1 MDARFILR
9 NNTQI
14 LTLMMK
20 SLYNEYMVDLKR
32 ISYETGNREL
42 FRNVSFTINA
52 GDKIGLV
59 GPNGVGKTT
68 LLKIING
75 DLKPTFGNV
84 ILSGEKIGILPQN
97 LNKWLDKTVY
107 SFIEEVTGV
116 KSAREE
122 FAAQCERLAQDA
134 SEKTLLIYSE
144 ALERYE
150 KFEVANFDTTIKKA
164 LSRATL
170 GDINPGRR
178 LDTFSGGQRTRIAL
192 AAIFAS
198 RYDLILLDEPTNNLD
213 DNGVALLEDFI
224 SNSPVSFLIVS
235 HDRRFLRNATEQIIE
250 LVGNKGINKYNLGY
264 DEYIKARAKDRQAM
278 INRYEQYEKEKRRLR
293 RITREA
299 KIRANSAGSSRK
311 KSDGDKLNDHFRK
324 ERASSSLASAASGL
338 ESRLQRLDE
347 PERVEDEIAIKFAFD
362 EVSSKKSCLI
372 SVHSL
377 SISHDG
383 EKVIGPVTF
392 TVRPGDKI
400 LIQGQNGSG
409 KSSLLNLIMGDCIPP
424 HHSGEVNKSEDA
436 RIIYINQSQTLP
448 LENSSPLDNLQHLSP
463 ELELHDAINTLIRFG
478 LDKRTISSTRAADLS
493 GGERAKVLLAAM
505 STSSPNLVVLDEPTN
520 NLDIPTIEAL
530 ELALNR
536 YRGGV
541 IVVSHDRDFVENIGT
556 TKKIKI

>member
-75 DLKPTFGNV
+75 NLKPTFGNV

-122 FAAQCERLAQDA
+122 FAAQCERLAQDT
-134 SEKTLLIYSE
+134 SENTLLNYNK
-144 ALERYE
+144 ALEQYE
-150 KFEVANFDTTIKKA
+150 KFEVANFDATIKKA

-170 GDINPGRR
+170 RDINPERR

-235 HDRRFLRNATEQIIE
+235 HDRRFLRNATKQIIE

-278 INRYEQYEKEKRRLR
+278 INRYEQYEKEKKRLR
-293 RITREA
+293 RVARDA
-299 KIRANSAGSSRK
+299 KIRANSAGSNRK
-311 KSDGDKLNDHFRK
+311 KSDGDKLNEHFRK
-324 ERASSSLASAASGL
+324 ERASSNLASASSGA
-338 ESRLQRLDE
+338 ESRLQQLDE
-347 PERVEDEIAIKFAFD
+347 PERVEDEIAIKFTFD
-362 EVSSKKSCLI
+362 EVSSKKCSLV
-372 SVHSL
+372 SVRSL

-383 EKVIGPVTF
+383 KKIIGPVTF
-392 TVRPGDKI
+392 NVRPSDRI
-400 LIQGQNGSG
+400 LIQGENGSG
-409 KSSLLNLIMGDCIPP
+409 KSSLLNLIMDNSLSYR
-424 HHSGEVNKSEDA
+424 SGEVIKNENVKT
-436 RIIYINQSQTLP
+436 IYMNQSQTLP
-448 LENSSPLDNLQHLSP
+448 LENSSPLDNLRHLSP

-505 STSSPNLVVLDEPTN
+505 STSSPDLIILDEPTN

-541 IVVSHDRDFVENIGT
+541 VVVSHDRDFVENIGI

>member
-122 FAAQCERLAQDA
+122 FAAQCERLAQDT
-134 SEKTLLIYSE
+134 SENTLLNYNK
-144 ALERYE
+144 ALEQYE
-150 KFEVANFDTTIKKA
+150 KFEVANFDATIKKA

-170 GDINPGRR
+170 RDINPERR
-178 LDTFSGGQRTRIAL
+178 LDTFSGGQRTRIAS

-235 HDRRFLRNATEQIIE
+235 HDRRFLRNATKQIIE

-278 INRYEQYEKEKRRLR
+278 INRYEQYEKEKKRLR
-293 RITREA
+293 RVARDA
-299 KIRANSAGSSRK
+299 KIRANSAGSNRK
-311 KSDGDKLNDHFRK
+311 KSDGDKLNEHFRK
-324 ERASSSLASAASGL
+324 ERASSNLASASSGA
-338 ESRLQRLDE
+338 ESRLQQLDE
-347 PERVEDEIAIKFAFD
+347 PERVEDEIAIKFTFD
-362 EVSSKKSCLI
+362 EVSSKKCSLV
-372 SVHSL
+372 SVRSL

-383 EKVIGPVTF
+383 KKIIGPVTF
-392 TVRPGDKI
+392 NVRPSDRI
-400 LIQGQNGSG
+400 LIQGENGSG
-409 KSSLLNLIMGDCIPP
+409 KSSLLNLIMDNSLSYR
-424 HHSGEVNKSEDA
+424 SGEVIKNENVKT
-436 RIIYINQSQTLP
+436 IYMNQSQTLP
-448 LENSSPLDNLQHLSP
+448 LENSSPLDNLRHLSP

-505 STSSPNLVVLDEPTN
+505 STSSPDLIILDEPTN

-541 IVVSHDRDFVENIGT
+541 VVVSHDRDFVENIGI

>member
-116 KSAREE
+116 KSTREE
-122 FAAQCERLAQDA
+122 FAAQCERLAQDT
-134 SEKTLLIYSE
+134 SENTLLNYNK
-144 ALERYE
+144 ALEQYE
-150 KFEVANFDTTIKKA
+150 KFEVANFDATIKKA

-170 GDINPGRR
+170 CDINPERR

-235 HDRRFLRNATEQIIE
+235 HDRRFLRNATKQIIE

-278 INRYEQYEKEKRRLR
+278 INRYEQYEKEKKRLR
-293 RITREA
+293 RVARDA
-299 KIRANSAGSSRK
+299 KIRANSAGSNRK
-311 KSDGDKLNDHFRK
+311 KSDGDKLNEHFRK
-324 ERASSSLASAASGL
+324 ERASSNLASASSGA
-338 ESRLQRLDE
+338 ESRLQQLDE
-347 PERVEDEIAIKFAFD
+347 PERVEDEIAIKFTFD
-362 EVSSKKSCLI
+362 EVSSKKCSLV
-372 SVHSL
+372 SVRSL

-383 EKVIGPVTF
+383 KKIIGPVTF
-392 TVRPGDKI
+392 NVRPSDRI
-400 LIQGQNGSG
+400 LIQGENGSG
-409 KSSLLNLIMGDCIPP
+409 KSSLLNLIMDNSLSYR
-424 HHSGEVNKSEDA
+424 SGEVIKNENVKT
-436 RIIYINQSQTLP
+436 IYMNQSQTLP
-448 LENSSPLDNLQHLSP
+448 LENSSPLDNLRHLSP

-505 STSSPNLVVLDEPTN
+505 STSSPDLIILDEPTN

-541 IVVSHDRDFVENIGT
+541 VVVSHDRDFVENIGI

>member
-116 KSAREE
+116 KLAREE
-122 FAAQCERLAQDA
+122 FAAQCERLAQDT
-134 SEKTLLIYSE
+134 SENTLLNYNK
-144 ALERYE
+144 ALEQYE
-150 KFEVANFDTTIKKA
+150 KFEVANFDATIKKA

-170 GDINPGRR
+170 RDINPERR

-235 HDRRFLRNATEQIIE
+235 HDRRFLRNATKQIIE
-250 LVGNKGINKYNLGY
+250 LIGNKGINKYNLGY

-278 INRYEQYEKEKRRLR
+278 INRYEQYEKEKKRLR
-293 RITREA
+293 RVARDA
-299 KIRANSAGSSRK
+299 KIRANSAGSNRK
-311 KSDGDKLNDHFRK
+311 KSDGDKLNEHFRK
-324 ERASSSLASAASGL
+324 ERASSNLASASSGA
-338 ESRLQRLDE
+338 ESRLQQLDE
-347 PERVEDEIAIKFAFD
+347 PERVEDEIAIKFTFD
-362 EVSSKKSCLI
+362 EVSSKKSSLV
-372 SVHSL
+372 SVRSL

-383 EKVIGPVTF
+383 EKIIGPVAF
-392 TVRPGDKI
+392 NVRPGDRM
-400 LIQGQNGSG
+400 LIQGENGSG
-409 KSSLLNLIMGDCIPP
+409 KSSLLNLIMDNSLSYR
-424 HHSGEVNKSEDA
+424 SGEVIKNENVKT
-436 RIIYINQSQTLP
+436 IYMNQSQTLP
-448 LENSSPLDNLQHLSP
+448 LENSSPLDNLRHLSP

-505 STSSPNLVVLDEPTN
+505 STSSPDLIILDEPTN

-541 IVVSHDRDFVENIGT
+541 VVVSHDRDFVENIGI

>member
-122 FAAQCERLAQDA
+122 FAAQCERLAQDT
-134 SEKTLLIYSE
+134 SENTLLNYNK
-144 ALERYE
+144 ALEQYE
-150 KFEVANFDTTIKKA
+150 KFEVANFDATIKKA
-164 LSRATL
+164 LSQATL
-170 GDINPGRR
+170 RDINPERR

-235 HDRRFLRNATEQIIE
+235 HDRRFLRNATKQIIE

-278 INRYEQYEKEKRRLR
+278 INRYEQYEKEKKRLR
-293 RITREA
+293 RVARDA
-299 KIRANSAGSSRK
+299 KIRANSAGSNRK
-311 KSDGDKLNDHFRK
+311 KSDGDKLNEHFRK
-324 ERASSSLASAASGL
+324 ERASSNLASASSGA
-338 ESRLQRLDE
+338 ESRLQQLDE
-347 PERVEDEIAIKFAFD
+347 PERVEDEIAIKFTFD
-362 EVSSKKSCLI
+362 EVSSKKCSLV
-372 SVHSL
+372 SVRSL

-383 EKVIGPVTF
+383 KKIIGPVTF
-392 TVRPGDKI
+392 NVRPSDRI
-400 LIQGQNGSG
+400 LIQGENGSG
-409 KSSLLNLIMGDCIPP
+409 KSSLLNLIMDNSLSYR
-424 HHSGEVNKSEDA
+424 SGEVIKNENVKT
-436 RIIYINQSQTLP
+436 IYMNQSQTLP
-448 LENSSPLDNLQHLSP
+448 LENSSPLDNLRHLLP

-505 STSSPNLVVLDEPTN
+505 STSSPDLIILDEPTN

-541 IVVSHDRDFVENIGT
+541 VVVSHDRDFVENIGI

>member
-97 LNKWLDKTVY
+97 LNKWLDETVY

-122 FAAQCERLAQDA
+122 FAAQCERLAQDT
-134 SEKTLLIYSE
+134 SENTLLNYNK
-144 ALERYE
+144 ALEQYE
-150 KFEVANFDTTIKKA
+150 KFEVANFDATIKKA

-170 GDINPGRR
+170 RDINPERR

-192 AAIFAS
+192 ATIFAS

-235 HDRRFLRNATEQIIE
+235 HDRRFLRNATKQIIE

-278 INRYEQYEKEKRRLR
+278 INRYEQYEKEKKRLR
-293 RITREA
+293 RVARDA
-299 KIRANSAGSSRK
+299 KIRANSAGSNRK
-311 KSDGDKLNDHFRK
+311 KSDGDKLNEHFRK
-324 ERASSSLASAASGL
+324 ERASSNLASASSGA
-338 ESRLQRLDE
+338 ESRLQQLDE
-347 PERVEDEIAIKFAFD
+347 PERVEDEIAIKFTFD
-362 EVSSKKSCLI
+362 EVSSKKCSLV
-372 SVHSL
+372 SVRSL

-383 EKVIGPVTF
+383 KKIIGPVTF
-392 TVRPGDKI
+392 NVRPSDRI
-400 LIQGQNGSG
+400 LIQGENGSG
-409 KSSLLNLIMGDCIPP
+409 KSSLLNLIMDNSLSYR
-424 HHSGEVNKSEDA
+424 SGEVIKNENVKT
-436 RIIYINQSQTLP
+436 IYMNQSQTLP
-448 LENSSPLDNLQHLSP
+448 LENSSPLDNLRHLSP

-505 STSSPNLVVLDEPTN
+505 STSSPDLIILDEPTN

-541 IVVSHDRDFVENIGT
+541 VVVSHDRDFVENIGI

>member
-122 FAAQCERLAQDA
+122 FAAQCERLAQDT
-134 SEKTLLIYSE
+134 SENTLLNYNK
-144 ALERYE
+144 ALEQYE
-150 KFEVANFDTTIKKA
+150 KFEVANFDATIKKA

-170 GDINPGRR
+170 RDINPERR

-235 HDRRFLRNATEQIIE
+235 HDRRFLRNATKQIIE

-278 INRYEQYEKEKRRLR
+278 INRYEQYEKEKKRLR
-293 RITREA
+293 RVARDA
-299 KIRANSAGSSRK
+299 KIRANSAGSNRK
-311 KSDGDKLNDHFRK
+311 KSDGDKLNEHFRK
-324 ERASSSLASAASGL
+324 ERASSNLASASSGA
-338 ESRLQRLDE
+338 ESRLQQLDE
-347 PERVEDEIAIKFAFD
+347 PERAEDEIAIKFTFD
-362 EVSSKKSCLI
+362 EVSSKKCSLV
-372 SVHSL
+372 SVRSL

-383 EKVIGPVTF
+383 KKIIGPVTF
-392 TVRPGDKI
+392 NVRPSDRI
-400 LIQGQNGSG
+400 LIQGENGSG
-409 KSSLLNLIMGDCIPP
+409 KSSLLNLIMDNSLSYR
-424 HHSGEVNKSEDA
+424 SGEVIKNENVKT
-436 RIIYINQSQTLP
+436 IYMNQSQTLP
-448 LENSSPLDNLQHLSP
+448 LENSSPLDNLRHLSP

-505 STSSPNLVVLDEPTN
+505 STSSPDLIILDEPTN

-541 IVVSHDRDFVENIGT
+541 VVVSHDRDFVENIGI

>member
-20 SLYNEYMVDLKR
+20 SLYNEYMVDFKR

-122 FAAQCERLAQDA
+122 FAAQCERLAQDT
-134 SEKTLLIYSE
+134 SENTLLNYNK
-144 ALERYE
+144 ALEQYE
-150 KFEVANFDTTIKKA
+150 KFEVANFDATIKKA

-170 GDINPGRR
+170 RDINPERR

-235 HDRRFLRNATEQIIE
+235 HDRRFLRNATKQIIE

-278 INRYEQYEKEKRRLR
+278 INRYEQYEKEKKRLR
-293 RITREA
+293 RVARDA
-299 KIRANSAGSSRK
+299 KIRANSAGSNRK
-311 KSDGDKLNDHFRK
+311 KSDGDKLNEHFRK
-324 ERASSSLASAASGL
+324 ERASSNLASASSGA
-338 ESRLQRLDE
+338 ESRLQQLDE
-347 PERVEDEIAIKFAFD
+347 PERVEDEIAIKFTFD
-362 EVSSKKSCLI
+362 EVSSKKCSLV
-372 SVHSL
+372 SVRSL

-383 EKVIGPVTF
+383 KKIIGPVTF
-392 TVRPGDKI
+392 NVRPSDRI
-400 LIQGQNGSG
+400 LIQGENGSG
-409 KSSLLNLIMGDCIPP
+409 KSSLLNLIMDNSLSYR
-424 HHSGEVNKSEDA
+424 SGEVIKNENVKT
-436 RIIYINQSQTLP
+436 IYMNQSQTLP
-448 LENSSPLDNLQHLSP
+448 LENSSPLDNLRHLSP

-505 STSSPNLVVLDEPTN
+505 STSSPDLIILDEPTN

-541 IVVSHDRDFVENIGT
+541 VVVSHDRDFVENIGI

>member
-122 FAAQCERLAQDA
+122 FAAQCERLAQDT
-134 SEKTLLIYSE
+134 SENTLLNYNK
-144 ALERYE
+144 ALEQYE
-150 KFEVANFDTTIKKA
+150 KFEVANFDATIKKA

-170 GDINPGRR
+170 RDINPERR

-235 HDRRFLRNATEQIIE
+235 HDRRFLRNATKQIIE

-278 INRYEQYEKEKRRLR
+278 INRYEQYEKEKKRLR
-293 RITREA
+293 RVARDA
-299 KIRANSAGSSRK
+299 KIRANSAGSNRK
-311 KSDGDKLNDHFRK
+311 KSDGDKLNEHFRK
-324 ERASSSLASAASGL
+324 ERASSNLASASSGA
-338 ESRLQRLDE
+338 ESRLQQLDE
-347 PERVEDEIAIKFAFD
+347 PERVEDEIAIKFTFD
-362 EVSSKKSCLI
+362 EVSSKKCSLV
-372 SVHSL
+372 SVRSL

-383 EKVIGPVTF
+383 KKIIGPVTF
-392 TVRPGDKI
+392 NVRPSDRI
-400 LIQGQNGSG
+400 LIQGENGSG
-409 KSSLLNLIMGDCIPP
+409 KSSLLNLIMDNSLSYR
-424 HHSGEVNKSEDA
+424 SGEVIKNENVKT
-436 RIIYINQSQTLP
+436 IYMNQSQTLP
-448 LENSSPLDNLQHLSP
+448 LENSSPLDNLRHLSP

-493 GGERAKVLLAAM
+493 GGERAKVLLVAM
-505 STSSPNLVVLDEPTN
+505 STSSPDLIILDEPTN

-541 IVVSHDRDFVENIGT
+541 VVVSHDRDFVENIGI

>member
-122 FAAQCERLAQDA
+122 FAAQCERLAQDT
-134 SEKTLLIYSE
+134 SENTLLNYNK
-144 ALERYE
+144 ALEQYE
-150 KFEVANFDTTIKKA
+150 KFEVANFDATIKKA

-170 GDINPGRR
+170 RDINPERR

-235 HDRRFLRNATEQIIE
+235 HDRRFLRNATKQIIE

-278 INRYEQYEKEKRRLR
+278 INRYEQYEKEKKRLR
-293 RITREA
+293 RVARDA
-299 KIRANSAGSSRK
+299 KIRANSAGSNRK
-311 KSDGDKLNDHFRK
+311 KSDGDKLNEHFRK
-324 ERASSSLASAASGL
+324 ERASSNLASASSGA
-338 ESRLQRLDE
+338 ESRLQQLDE
-347 PERVEDEIAIKFAFD
+347 PERVEDEIAIKFTFD
-362 EVSSKKSCLI
+362 EVSSKKCSLV
-372 SVHSL
+372 SVRSL

-383 EKVIGPVTF
+383 KKIIGPVTF
-392 TVRPGDKI
+392 NVRPSDRI
-400 LIQGQNGSG
+400 LIQGENGSG
-409 KSSLLNLIMGDCIPP
+409 KSSLLNLIMDNSLSYR
-424 HHSGEVNKSEDA
+424 SGEVIKNENVKT
-436 RIIYINQSQTLP
+436 IYMNQSQTLP
-448 LENSSPLDNLQHLSP
+448 LENSSPLDNLRHLSP

-478 LDKRTISSTRAADLS
+478 LDKLTISSTRAADLS

-505 STSSPNLVVLDEPTN
+505 STSSPDLIILDEPTN

-541 IVVSHDRDFVENIGT
+541 VVVSHDRDFVENIGI

>member
-122 FAAQCERLAQDA
+122 FAAQCERLAQDT
-134 SEKTLLIYSE
+134 SENTLLNYNK
-144 ALERYE
+144 ALEQYE
-150 KFEVANFDTTIKKA
+150 KFEVANFDATIKKA

-278 INRYEQYEKEKRRLR
+278 INRYEQYEKEKKRLR
-293 RITREA
+293 RVARDA
-299 KIRANSAGSSRK
+299 KIRANSAGSNRK
-311 KSDGDKLNDHFRK
+311 KSDGDKLNEHFRK
-324 ERASSSLASAASGL
+324 ERASSNLASASSGA
-338 ESRLQRLDE
+338 ESRLQQLDE
-347 PERVEDEIAIKFAFD
+347 PERVEDEIAIKFTFD
-362 EVSSKKSCLI
+362 EVSSKKCSLV
-372 SVHSL
+372 SVRSL

-383 EKVIGPVTF
+383 KKIIGPVTF
-392 TVRPGDKI
+392 NVRPSDRI
-400 LIQGQNGSG
+400 LIQGENGSG
-409 KSSLLNLIMGDCIPP
+409 KSSLLNLIMDNSLSYR
-424 HHSGEVNKSEDA
+424 SGEVIKNENVKT
-436 RIIYINQSQTLP
+436 IYMNQSQTLP
-448 LENSSPLDNLQHLSP
+448 LENSSPLDNLRHLSP

-505 STSSPNLVVLDEPTN
+505 STSSPDLIILDEPTN

-541 IVVSHDRDFVENIGT
+541 VVVSHDRDFVENIGI

>member
-122 FAAQCERLAQDA
+122 FAAQCERLAQDT
-134 SEKTLLIYSE
+134 SENTLLNYNK
-144 ALERYE
+144 ALEQYE
-150 KFEVANFDTTIKKA
+150 KFEVANFDATIKKA

-170 GDINPGRR
+170 RDINPERR

-235 HDRRFLRNATEQIIE
+235 HDRRFLRNATKQIIE

-278 INRYEQYEKEKRRLR
+278 INCYEQYEKEKKRLR
-293 RITREA
+293 RVARDA
-299 KIRANSAGSSRK
+299 KIRANSAGSNRK
-311 KSDGDKLNDHFRK
+311 KSDGDKLNEHFRK
-324 ERASSSLASAASGL
+324 ERASSNLASASSGA
-338 ESRLQRLDE
+338 ESRLQQLDE
-347 PERVEDEIAIKFAFD
+347 PERVEDEIAIKFTFD
-362 EVSSKKSCLI
+362 EVSSKKCSLV
-372 SVHSL
+372 SVRSL

-383 EKVIGPVTF
+383 KKIIGPVTF
-392 TVRPGDKI
+392 NVRPSDRI
-400 LIQGQNGSG
+400 LIQGENGSG
-409 KSSLLNLIMGDCIPP
+409 KSSLLNLIMDNSLSYR
-424 HHSGEVNKSEDA
+424 SGEVIKNENVKT
-436 RIIYINQSQTLP
+436 IYMNQSQTLP
-448 LENSSPLDNLQHLSP
+448 LENSSPLDNLRHLSP

-478 LDKRTISSTRAADLS
+478 LDKRTISLTRAADLS

-505 STSSPNLVVLDEPTN
+505 STSSPDLIILDEPTN

-541 IVVSHDRDFVENIGT
+541 VVVSHDRDFVENIGI

>member
-122 FAAQCERLAQDA
+122 FAAQCERLAQDT
-134 SEKTLLIYSE
+134 SENTLLNYNK
-144 ALERYE
+144 ALEQYE
-150 KFEVANFDTTIKKA
+150 KFEVANFDATIKKA

-170 GDINPGRR
+170 RDINPERR

-235 HDRRFLRNATEQIIE
+235 HDRRFLRNATKQIIE

-278 INRYEQYEKEKRRLR
+278 INRYEQYEKEKKRLR
-293 RITREA
+293 RVARDA
-299 KIRANSAGSSRK
+299 KIRANSAGSNRK
-311 KSDGDKLNDHFRK
+311 KSDGDKLNEHFRK
-324 ERASSSLASAASGL
+324 ERASSNLASASSGA
-338 ESRLQRLDE
+338 ESRLQQLDE
-347 PERVEDEIAIKFAFD
+347 PERVEDEIAIKFTFD
-362 EVSSKKSCLI
+362 EVSSKKCSLV
-372 SVHSL
+372 SVRSL

-383 EKVIGPVTF
+383 KKIISPVTF
-392 TVRPGDKI
+392 NVRPSDRI
-400 LIQGQNGSG
+400 LIQGENGSG
-409 KSSLLNLIMGDCIPP
+409 KSSLLNLIMDNSLSYR
-424 HHSGEVNKSEDA
+424 SGEVIKNENVKT
-436 RIIYINQSQTLP
+436 IYMNQSQTLP
-448 LENSSPLDNLQHLSP
+448 LENSSPLDNLRHLSP

-505 STSSPNLVVLDEPTN
+505 STSSPDLIILDEPTN

-541 IVVSHDRDFVENIGT
+541 VVVSHDRDFVENIGI

>member
-122 FAAQCERLAQDA
+122 FAAQCERLAQDT
-134 SEKTLLIYSE
+134 SENTLLNYNK
-144 ALERYE
+144 ALEQYE
-150 KFEVANFDTTIKKA
+150 KFEVANFDATIKKA

-170 GDINPGRR
+170 RDINPERR

-235 HDRRFLRNATEQIIE
+235 HDRRFLRNATKQIIE

-264 DEYIKARAKDRQAM
+264 DEYIKARAKDRQTM
-278 INRYEQYEKEKRRLR
+278 INRYEQYEKEKKRLR
-293 RITREA
+293 RVARDA
-299 KIRANSAGSSRK
+299 KIRANSAGSNRK
-311 KSDGDKLNDHFRK
+311 KSDGDKLNEHFRK
-324 ERASSSLASAASGL
+324 ERASSNLASASSGA
-338 ESRLQRLDE
+338 ESRLQQLDE
-347 PERVEDEIAIKFAFD
+347 PERVEDEIAIKFTFD
-362 EVSSKKSCLI
+362 EVSSKKCSLV
-372 SVHSL
+372 SVRSL

-383 EKVIGPVTF
+383 KKIIGPVTF
-392 TVRPGDKI
+392 NVRPSDRI
-400 LIQGQNGSG
+400 LIQGENGSG
-409 KSSLLNLIMGDCIPP
+409 KSSLLNLIMDNSLSYR
-424 HHSGEVNKSEDA
+424 SGEVIKNENVKT
-436 RIIYINQSQTLP
+436 IYMNQSQTLP
-448 LENSSPLDNLQHLSP
+448 LENSSPLDNLRHLSP

-505 STSSPNLVVLDEPTN
+505 STSSPDLIILDEPTN

-541 IVVSHDRDFVENIGT
+541 VVVSHDRDFVENIGI

>member
-122 FAAQCERLAQDA
+122 FAAQCERLAQDT
-134 SEKTLLIYSE
+134 SENTLLNYNK
-144 ALERYE
+144 ALEQYE
-150 KFEVANFDTTIKKA
+150 KFEVANFDATIKKA

-170 GDINPGRR
+170 RDINPERR

-235 HDRRFLRNATEQIIE
+235 HDRRFLRNATKQIIE

-278 INRYEQYEKEKRRLR
+278 INRYEQYEKEKKRLR
-293 RITREA
+293 RVARDA
-299 KIRANSAGSSRK
+299 KIRANSAGSNRK
-311 KSDGDKLNDHFRK
+311 KSDGDKLNEHFRK
-324 ERASSSLASAASGL
+324 ERASSNLASASSGA
-338 ESRLQRLDE
+338 ESRLQQLDE
-347 PERVEDEIAIKFAFD
+347 PERVEDEIAIKFTFD
-362 EVSSKKSCLI
+362 EVSSKKCSLV
-372 SVHSL
+372 SVRSL

-383 EKVIGPVTF
+383 KKIIGPVTF
-392 TVRPGDKI
+392 NVRPSDRI
-400 LIQGQNGSG
+400 LIQGENGSG
-409 KSSLLNLIMGDCIPP
+409 KSSLLNLIMDNSLSYR
-424 HHSGEVNKSEDA
+424 SGEVIKNENVKT
-436 RIIYINQSQTLP
+436 IYMNQSQTLP
-448 LENSSPLDNLQHLSP
+448 LENSSPLDNLRHLSP

-505 STSSPNLVVLDEPTN
+505 STDLIILDEPTN

-541 IVVSHDRDFVENIGT
+541 VVVSHDRDFVENIGI

>member
-122 FAAQCERLAQDA
+122 FAAQCERLAQDT
-134 SEKTLLIYSE
+134 SENTLLNYNK
-144 ALERYE
+144 ALEQYE
-150 KFEVANFDTTIKKA
+150 KFEFANFDATIKKA

-170 GDINPGRR
+170 RDINPERR

-235 HDRRFLRNATEQIIE
+235 HDRRFLRNATKQIIE

-278 INRYEQYEKEKRRLR
+278 INRYEQYEKEKKRLR
-293 RITREA
+293 RVARDA
-299 KIRANSAGSSRK
+299 KIRANSAGSNRK
-311 KSDGDKLNDHFRK
+311 KSDGDKLNEHFRK
-324 ERASSSLASAASGL
+324 ERASSNLASASSGA
-338 ESRLQRLDE
+338 ESRLQQLDE
-347 PERVEDEIAIKFAFD
+347 PERVEDEIAIKFTFD
-362 EVSSKKSCLI
+362 EVSSKKCSLV
-372 SVHSL
+372 SVRSL

-383 EKVIGPVTF
+383 KKIIGPVTF
-392 TVRPGDKI
+392 NVRPSDRI
-400 LIQGQNGSG
+400 LIQGENGSG
-409 KSSLLNLIMGDCIPP
+409 KSSLLNLIMDNSLSYR
-424 HHSGEVNKSEDA
+424 SGEVIKNENVKT
-436 RIIYINQSQTLP
+436 IYMNQSQTLP
-448 LENSSPLDNLQHLSP
+448 LENSSPLDNLRHLSP

-505 STSSPNLVVLDEPTN
+505 STSSPDLIILDEPTN

-541 IVVSHDRDFVENIGT
+541 VVVSHDRDFVENIGI

>member
-122 FAAQCERLAQDA
+122 FAAQCERLAQDT
-134 SEKTLLIYSE
+134 SENTLLNYNK
-144 ALERYE
+144 ALEQYE
-150 KFEVANFDTTIKKA
+150 KFEVANFDATIKKA

-170 GDINPGRR
+170 RDINPERR

-235 HDRRFLRNATEQIIE
+235 HDRRFLRNATKQIIE

-278 INRYEQYEKEKRRLR
+278 INRYEQYEKEKKRLR
-293 RITREA
+293 RVARDA
-299 KIRANSAGSSRK
+299 KIRANSAGSNRK
-311 KSDGDKLNDHFRK
+311 KSDGDKLNEHFRK
-324 ERASSSLASAASGL
+324 ERASSNLASASSGA
-338 ESRLQRLDE
+338 ESRLQQLDE
-347 PERVEDEIAIKFAFD
+347 PERVEDEIAIKFTFD
-362 EVSSKKSCLI
+362 EVSSKKCSLV
-372 SVHSL
+372 SVRSL

-383 EKVIGPVTF
+383 KKIIGPVTF
-392 TVRPGDKI
+392 NVRPSDRI
-400 LIQGQNGSG
+400 LIQGENGSG
-409 KSSLLNLIMGDCIPP
+409 KSSLLNLIMDNSLSYR
-424 HHSGEVNKSEDA
+424 SGEVIKNENVKT
-436 RIIYINQSQTLP
+436 IYMNQSQTLP
-448 LENSSPLDNLQHLSP
+448 LENSSPLDNLRHLSP
-463 ELELHDAINTLIRFG
+463 ELELHDVINTLIRFG

-505 STSSPNLVVLDEPTN
+505 STSSPDLIILDEPTN

-541 IVVSHDRDFVENIGT
+541 VVVSHDRDFVENIGI

>member
-122 FAAQCERLAQDA
+122 FAAQCERLAQDT
-134 SEKTLLIYSE
+134 SENTLLNYNK
-144 ALERYE
+144 ALEQYE
-150 KFEVANFDTTIKKA
+150 KFEVANFDATIKKA

-170 GDINPGRR
+170 RDINPERR

-192 AAIFAS
+192 AAFFAS

-235 HDRRFLRNATEQIIE
+235 HDRRFLRNATKQIIE

-278 INRYEQYEKEKRRLR
+278 INRYEQYEKEKKRLR
-293 RITREA
+293 RVARDA
-299 KIRANSAGSSRK
+299 KIRANSAGSNRK
-311 KSDGDKLNDHFRK
+311 KSDGDKLNEYFRK
-324 ERASSSLASAASGL
+324 ERASSNLASASSGA
-338 ESRLQRLDE
+338 ESRLQQLDE
-347 PERVEDEIAIKFAFD
+347 PERVEDEIAIKFTFD
-362 EVSSKKSCLI
+362 EVSSKKCSLV
-372 SVHSL
+372 SVRSL

-383 EKVIGPVTF
+383 KKIIGPVTF
-392 TVRPGDKI
+392 NVRPSDRI
-400 LIQGQNGSG
+400 LIQGENGSG
-409 KSSLLNLIMGDCIPP
+409 KSSLLNLIMDNSLSYR
-424 HHSGEVNKSEDA
+424 SGEVIKNENVKT
-436 RIIYINQSQTLP
+436 IYMNQSQTLP
-448 LENSSPLDNLQHLSP
+448 LENSSPLDNLRHLSP

-505 STSSPNLVVLDEPTN
+505 STSSPDLIILDEPTN

-541 IVVSHDRDFVENIGT
+541 VVVSHDRDFVENIGI

>member
-116 KSAREE
+116 KLAREE
-122 FAAQCERLAQDA
+122 FAAQCERLAQDT
-134 SEKTLLIYSE
+134 SENTLLNYNK
-144 ALERYE
+144 ALEQYE
-150 KFEVANFDTTIKKA
+150 KFEVANFDATIKKA

-170 GDINPGRR
+170 RDINPERR

-213 DNGVALLEDFI
+213 DNGVVLLEDFI

-235 HDRRFLRNATEQIIE
+235 HDRRFLRNATKQIIE

-278 INRYEQYEKEKRRLR
+278 INRYEQYEKEKKRLR
-293 RITREA
+293 RVARDA
-299 KIRANSAGSSRK
+299 KIRANSAGSNRK
-311 KSDGDKLNDHFRK
+311 KSDGDKLNEHFRK
-324 ERASSSLASAASGL
+324 ERASSNLASASSGA
-338 ESRLQRLDE
+338 ESRLQQLDE
-347 PERVEDEIAIKFAFD
+347 PERVEDEIAIKFTFD
-362 EVSSKKSCLI
+362 EVSSKKCSLV
-372 SVHSL
+372 SVRSL

-383 EKVIGPVTF
+383 KKIIGPVTF
-392 TVRPGDKI
+392 NVRPSDRI
-400 LIQGQNGSG
+400 LIQGENGSG
-409 KSSLLNLIMGDCIPP
+409 KSSLLNLIMDNSLSYR
-424 HHSGEVNKSEDA
+424 SGEVIKNENVKT
-436 RIIYINQSQTLP
+436 IYMNQSQTLP
-448 LENSSPLDNLQHLSP
+448 LENSSPLDNLRHLSP

-505 STSSPNLVVLDEPTN
+505 STSSPDLIILDEPTN

-541 IVVSHDRDFVENIGT
+541 VVVSHDRDFVENIGI

>member
-122 FAAQCERLAQDA
+122 FAAQCERLAQDT
-134 SEKTLLIYSE
+134 SENTLLNYNK
-144 ALERYE
+144 ALEQYE
-150 KFEVANFDTTIKKA
+150 KFEVANFDATIKKA

-170 GDINPGRR
+170 RDINPERR

-235 HDRRFLRNATEQIIE
+235 HDRRFLRNATKQIIE

-278 INRYEQYEKEKRRLR
+278 INRYEQYEKEKKRLR
-293 RITREA
+293 RVARDA
-299 KIRANSAGSSRK
+299 KIRANSAGSNRK
-311 KSDGDKLNDHFRK
+311 KSDGDKLNEHFRK
-324 ERASSSLASAASGL
+324 ERASSNLASASSGA
-338 ESRLQRLDE
+338 ESRLQQLDE
-347 PERVEDEIAIKFAFD
+347 PERVEDEIAIKFTFD
-362 EVSSKKSCLI
+362 EVSSKKCSLV
-372 SVHSL
+372 SVRSL

-383 EKVIGPVTF
+383 KKIIGPVTF
-392 TVRPGDKI
+392 NVRPSDRI
-400 LIQGQNGSG
+400 LIQGENGSG
-409 KSSLLNLIMGDCIPP
+409 KSSLLNLIMDNSLSY
-424 HHSGEVNKSEDA
+424 HSGEVIKNENVKT
-436 RIIYINQSQTLP
+436 IYMNQSQTLP
-448 LENSSPLDNLQHLSP
+448 LENSSPLDNLRHLSP

-505 STSSPNLVVLDEPTN
+505 STSSPDLIILDEPTN

-541 IVVSHDRDFVENIGT
+541 VVVSHDRDFVENIGI

>member
-122 FAAQCERLAQDA
+122 FAAQCERLAQDT
-134 SEKTLLIYSE
+134 SENTLLNYNK
-144 ALERYE
+144 ALEQYE
-150 KFEVANFDTTIKKA
+150 KFEVANFDATIKKA

-170 GDINPGRR
+170 CDINPERR

-235 HDRRFLRNATEQIIE
+235 HDRRFLRNATKQIIE

-278 INRYEQYEKEKRRLR
+278 INRYEQYEKEKKRLR
-293 RITREA
+293 RVARDA
-299 KIRANSAGSSRK
+299 KIRANSAGSNRK
-311 KSDGDKLNDHFRK
+311 KSDGDKLNEHFRK
-324 ERASSSLASAASGL
+324 ERASSNLASASIGA
-338 ESRLQRLDE
+338 ESRLQQLDE
-347 PERVEDEIAIKFAFD
+347 PERVEDEIAIKFTFD
-362 EVSSKKSCLI
+362 EVSSKKCSLV
-372 SVHSL
+372 SVRSL

-383 EKVIGPVTF
+383 KKIIGPVTF
-392 TVRPGDKI
+392 NVRPSDRI
-400 LIQGQNGSG
+400 LIQGENGSG
-409 KSSLLNLIMGDCIPP
+409 KSSLLNLIMDNSLSYR
-424 HHSGEVNKSEDA
+424 SGEVIKNENVKT
-436 RIIYINQSQTLP
+436 IYMNQSQTLP
-448 LENSSPLDNLQHLSP
+448 LENSSPLDNLRHLSP

-505 STSSPNLVVLDEPTN
+505 STSSPDLIILDEPTN

-541 IVVSHDRDFVENIGT
+541 VVVSHDRDFVENIGI

>member
-122 FAAQCERLAQDA
+122 FAAQCERLAQDT
-134 SEKTLLIYSE
+134 SENTLLNYNK
-144 ALERYE
+144 ALEQYE
-150 KFEVANFDTTIKKA
+150 KFEVANFDATIKKA

-170 GDINPGRR
+170 RDINPERR

-213 DNGVALLEDFI
+213 NNGVALLEDFI

-235 HDRRFLRNATEQIIE
+235 HDRRFLRNATRQIIE

-278 INRYEQYEKEKRRLR
+278 INRYEQYEKEKKRLR
-293 RITREA
+293 RVARDA
-299 KIRANSAGSSRK
+299 KIRANSAGSNRK
-311 KSDGDKLNDHFRK
+311 KSDGDKLNEHFRK
-324 ERASSSLASAASGL
+324 ERASSNLASASSGA
-338 ESRLQRLDE
+338 ESRLQQLDE
-347 PERVEDEIAIKFAFD
+347 PERVEDEIAIKFTFD
-362 EVSSKKSCLI
+362 EVSSKKCSLV
-372 SVHSL
+372 SVRSL

-383 EKVIGPVTF
+383 KKIIGPVTF
-392 TVRPGDKI
+392 NVRPSDRI
-400 LIQGQNGSG
+400 LIQGENGSG
-409 KSSLLNLIMGDCIPP
+409 KSSLLNLIMDNSLSYR
-424 HHSGEVNKSEDA
+424 SGEVIKNENVKT
-436 RIIYINQSQTLP
+436 IYMNQSQTLP
-448 LENSSPLDNLQHLSP
+448 LENSSPLDNLRHLSP

-505 STSSPNLVVLDEPTN
+505 STSSPDLIILDEPTN

-541 IVVSHDRDFVENIGT
+541 VVVSHDRDFVENIGI

>member
-20 SLYNEYMVDLKR
+20 SLYNEYMVDLKK
-32 ISYETGNREL
+32 ISYETGSREL

-97 LNKWLDKTVY
+97 LNEWLDKTVY
-107 SFIEEVTGV
+107 NFIEEVTGV

-122 FAAQCERLAQDA
+122 FNTQCERLAQDT
-134 SEKTLLIYSE
+134 SENTLLNYNK
-144 ALERYE
+144 ALEQYE
-150 KFEVANFDTTIKKA
+150 KFEVANFDATIKKA

-170 GDINPGRR
+170 RDINPERR

-235 HDRRFLRNATEQIIE
+235 HDRRFLRNATKQIIE

-278 INRYEQYEKEKRRLR
+278 INRYEQYEKEKKRLR
-293 RITREA
+293 RVARDA
-299 KIRANSAGSSRK
+299 KIRANSAGSNRK
-311 KSDGDKLNDHFRK
+311 KSDGDKLNEHFRK
-324 ERASSSLASAASGL
+324 ERASSNLASASSGA
-338 ESRLQRLDE
+338 ESRLQQLDE
-347 PERVEDEIAIKFAFD
+347 PERVEDEIAIKFTFD
-362 EVSSKKSCLI
+362 EVSSKKCSLV
-372 SVHSL
+372 SVRSL

-383 EKVIGPVTF
+383 KKIIGPVTF
-392 TVRPGDKI
+392 NVRPSDRI
-400 LIQGQNGSG
+400 LIQGENGSG
-409 KSSLLNLIMGDCIPP
+409 KSSLLNLIMDNSLSYR
-424 HHSGEVNKSEDA
+424 SGEVIKNENVKT
-436 RIIYINQSQTLP
+436 IYMNQSQTLP
-448 LENSSPLDNLQHLSP
+448 LENSSPLDNLRHLSP

-505 STSSPNLVVLDEPTN
+505 STSSPDLIILDEPTN

-541 IVVSHDRDFVENIGT
+541 VVVSHDRDFVENIGI

>member
-122 FAAQCERLAQDA
+122 FAAQCERLAQDT
-134 SEKTLLIYSE
+134 SENTLLNYNK
-144 ALERYE
+144 ALEQYE
-150 KFEVANFDTTIKKA
+150 KFEVANFDATIKKA

-170 GDINPGRR
+170 RDINPERR

-235 HDRRFLRNATEQIIE
+235 HDRRFLRNATKQIIE

-278 INRYEQYEKEKRRLR
+278 INRYEQYEKEKKRLR
-293 RITREA
+293 RVARDA
-299 KIRANSAGSSRK
+299 KIRANSAGSNRK
-311 KSDGDKLNDHFRK
+311 KSDGDKLNEHFRK
-324 ERASSSLASAASGL
+324 ERASSNLASASSGA
-338 ESRLQRLDE
+338 ESCLQQLDE
-347 PERVEDEIAIKFAFD
+347 PERVEDEIAIKFTFD
-362 EVSSKKSCLI
+362 EVSSKKCSLV
-372 SVHSL
+372 SVRSL

-383 EKVIGPVTF
+383 KKIIGPVTF
-392 TVRPGDKI
+392 NVRPSDRI
-400 LIQGQNGSG
+400 LIQGENGSG
-409 KSSLLNLIMGDCIPP
+409 KSSLLNLIMDNSLSYR
-424 HHSGEVNKSEDA
+424 SGEVIKNENVKT
-436 RIIYINQSQTLP
+436 IYMNQSQTLP
-448 LENSSPLDNLQHLSP
+448 LENSSPLDNLRHLLP

-505 STSSPNLVVLDEPTN
+505 STSSPDLIILDEPTN

-541 IVVSHDRDFVENIGT
+541 VVVSHDRDFVENIGI

>member
-59 GPNGVGKTT
+59 GPNGVGKTA

-122 FAAQCERLAQDA
+122 FAAQCERLAQDT
-134 SEKTLLIYSE
+134 SENTLLNYNK
-144 ALERYE
+144 ALEQYE
-150 KFEVANFDTTIKKA
+150 KFEVANFDATIKKA

-170 GDINPGRR
+170 RDINPERR

-235 HDRRFLRNATEQIIE
+235 HDRRFLRNATKQIIE

-278 INRYEQYEKEKRRLR
+278 INRYEQYEKEKKRLR
-293 RITREA
+293 RVARDA
-299 KIRANSAGSSRK
+299 KIRANSAGSNRK
-311 KSDGDKLNDHFRK
+311 KSDGDKLNEHFRK
-324 ERASSSLASAASGL
+324 ERASSNLASASSGA
-338 ESRLQRLDE
+338 ESRLQQLDE
-347 PERVEDEIAIKFAFD
+347 PERVEDEIAIKFTFD
-362 EVSSKKSCLI
+362 EVSSKKCSLV
-372 SVHSL
+372 SVRSL

-383 EKVIGPVTF
+383 KKIIGPVTF
-392 TVRPGDKI
+392 NVRPSDRI
-400 LIQGQNGSG
+400 LIQGENGSG
-409 KSSLLNLIMGDCIPP
+409 KSSLLNLIMDNSLSYR
-424 HHSGEVNKSEDA
+424 SGEVIKNENVKT
-436 RIIYINQSQTLP
+436 IYMNQSQTLP
-448 LENSSPLDNLQHLSP
+448 LENSSPLDNLRHLSP

-505 STSSPNLVVLDEPTN
+505 STSSPDLIILDEPTN

-541 IVVSHDRDFVENIGT
+541 VVVSHDRDFVENIGI

>member
-122 FAAQCERLAQDA
+122 FAAQCERLAQDT
-134 SEKTLLIYSE
+134 SENTLLNYNK
-144 ALERYE
+144 ALEQYE
-150 KFEVANFDTTIKKA
+150 KFEVANFDATIKKA

-170 GDINPGRR
+170 RDINPERR

-235 HDRRFLRNATEQIIE
+235 HDRRFLRNATKQIIE

-278 INRYEQYEKEKRRLR
+278 INRYEQYEKEKKRLR
-293 RITREA
+293 RVARDA
-299 KIRANSAGSSRK
+299 KIRANSAGSNRK
-311 KSDGDKLNDHFRK
+311 KSDGDKLNEHFRK
-324 ERASSSLASAASGL
+324 ERASSNLASASSGA
-338 ESRLQRLDE
+338 ESRLQQLDE
-347 PERVEDEIAIKFAFD
+347 PERVEDEIAIKFTFD
-362 EVSSKKSCLI
+362 EVSSKKCSLV
-372 SVHSL
+372 SVCSL

-383 EKVIGPVTF
+383 KKIIGPVTF
-392 TVRPGDKI
+392 NVRPSDRI
-400 LIQGQNGSG
+400 LIQGENGSG
-409 KSSLLNLIMGDCIPP
+409 KSSLLNLIMDNSLSYR
-424 HHSGEVNKSEDA
+424 SGEVIKNENVKT
-436 RIIYINQSQTLP
+436 IYMNQSQTLP
-448 LENSSPLDNLQHLSP
+448 LENSSPLDNLRHLSP

-505 STSSPNLVVLDEPTN
+505 STSSPDLIILDEPTN

-541 IVVSHDRDFVENIGT
+541 VVVSHDRDFVENIGI

>member
-14 LTLMMK
+14 STLMMK

-122 FAAQCERLAQDA
+122 FAAQCERLAQDT
-134 SEKTLLIYSE
+134 SENTLLNYNK
-144 ALERYE
+144 ALEQYE
-150 KFEVANFDTTIKKA
+150 KFEVANFDATIKKA

-170 GDINPGRR
+170 HDINPERR

-235 HDRRFLRNATEQIIE
+235 HDRWFLRNATKQIIE

-264 DEYIKARAKDRQAM
+264 DEYIKARAKDRQTM
-278 INRYEQYEKEKRRLR
+278 INRYEQYEKEKKRLR
-293 RITREA
+293 RVARDA
-299 KIRANSAGSSRK
+299 KIRANSAGSNRK
-311 KSDGDKLNDHFRK
+311 KSDGDKLNEHFRK
-324 ERASSSLASAASGL
+324 ERASSNLASASSGA
-338 ESRLQRLDE
+338 ESRLQQLDE
-347 PERVEDEIAIKFAFD
+347 PERVEDEIAIKFTFD
-362 EVSSKKSCLI
+362 EVSSKKCSLV
-372 SVHSL
+372 SVRSL

-383 EKVIGPVTF
+383 KKIIGPVTF
-392 TVRPGDKI
+392 NVRPSDRI
-400 LIQGQNGSG
+400 LIQGENGSG
-409 KSSLLNLIMGDCIPP
+409 KSSLLNLIMDNSLSYR
-424 HHSGEVNKSEDA
+424 SGEVIKNENVKT
-436 RIIYINQSQTLP
+436 IYMNQSQTLP
-448 LENSSPLDNLQHLSP
+448 LENSSPLDNLRHLSP

-505 STSSPNLVVLDEPTN
+505 STSSPDLIILDEPTN

-541 IVVSHDRDFVENIGT
+541 VVVSHDRDFVENIGI

>member
-122 FAAQCERLAQDA
+122 FAAQCERLAQDT
-134 SEKTLLIYSE
+134 SENTLLNYNK
-144 ALERYE
+144 ALEQYE
-150 KFEVANFDTTIKKA
+150 KFEVANFDATIKKA

-170 GDINPGRR
+170 RDINPERR

-235 HDRRFLRNATEQIIE
+235 HDRRFLRNATKQIIE

-278 INRYEQYEKEKRRLR
+278 INRYEQYEKEKKRLR
-293 RITREA
+293 RVARDA
-299 KIRANSAGSSRK
+299 KIRANSAGSNRK
-311 KSDGDKLNDHFRK
+311 KSDGDKLNEHFRK
-324 ERASSSLASAASGL
+324 ERASSNLASASSGA
-338 ESRLQRLDE
+338 ESRLQQLDE
-347 PERVEDEIAIKFAFD
+347 PERVEDEIAIKFTFD
-362 EVSSKKSCLI
+362 EVSSKKCSLV
-372 SVHSL
+372 SVRSL

-383 EKVIGPVTF
+383 KKIIGPVTF
-392 TVRPGDKI
+392 NVRPSDRI
-400 LIQGQNGSG
+400 LIQGENGSG
-409 KSSLLNLIMGDCIPP
+409 KSSLLNLIMDNSLSYR
-424 HHSGEVNKSEDA
+424 SGEVIKNENVKT
-436 RIIYINQSQTLP
+436 IYMNQSQTLP
-448 LENSSPLDNLQHLSP
+448 LENSSPLDNLRHLSP

-478 LDKRTISSTRAADLS
+478 LDKRTISSTRAANLS

-505 STSSPNLVVLDEPTN
+505 STSSPDLIILDEPTN

-541 IVVSHDRDFVENIGT
+541 VVVSHDRDFVENIGI

>member
-122 FAAQCERLAQDA
+122 FAAQCERLAQDT
-134 SEKTLLIYSE
+134 SENTLLNYNK
-144 ALERYE
+144 ALEQYE
-150 KFEVANFDTTIKKA
+150 KFEVANFDATIKKA

-170 GDINPGRR
+170 RDINPERR

-235 HDRRFLRNATEQIIE
+235 HDRRFLRNATKQIIE

-278 INRYEQYEKEKRRLR
+278 INRYEQYEKEKKRLR
-293 RITREA
+293 RVVRDA
-299 KIRANSAGSSRK
+299 KIRANSAGSNRK
-311 KSDGDKLNDHFRK
+311 KSDGDKLNEHFRK
-324 ERASSSLASAASGL
+324 ERASSNLASASSGA
-338 ESRLQRLDE
+338 ESRLQQLDE
-347 PERVEDEIAIKFAFD
+347 PERVEDEIAIKFTFD
-362 EVSSKKSCLI
+362 EVSSKKCSLV
-372 SVHSL
+372 SVRSL

-383 EKVIGPVTF
+383 KKIIGPVTF
-392 TVRPGDKI
+392 NVRPSDRI
-400 LIQGQNGSG
+400 LIQGENGSG
-409 KSSLLNLIMGDCIPP
+409 KSSLLNLIMDNSLSYR
-424 HHSGEVNKSEDA
+424 SGEVIKNENVKT
-436 RIIYINQSQTLP
+436 IYMNQSQTLP
-448 LENSSPLDNLQHLSP
+448 LENSSPLDNLRHLSP

-505 STSSPNLVVLDEPTN
+505 STSSPDLIILDEPTN

-541 IVVSHDRDFVENIGT
+541 VVVSHDRDFVENIGI

>member
-75 DLKPTFGNV
+75 DLKPTFGNA

-122 FAAQCERLAQDA
+122 FAAQCERLAQDT
-134 SEKTLLIYSE
+134 SENTLLNYNK
-144 ALERYE
+144 ALEQYE
-150 KFEVANFDTTIKKA
+150 KFEVANFDATIKKA

-170 GDINPGRR
+170 RDINPERR

-235 HDRRFLRNATEQIIE
+235 HDRRFLRNSTKQIIE

-278 INRYEQYEKEKRRLR
+278 INRYEQYEKEKKRLR
-293 RITREA
+293 RVARDA
-299 KIRANSAGSSRK
+299 NIRANSAGSNRK
-311 KSDGDKLNDHFRK
+311 KSDGDKLNEHFRK
-324 ERASSSLASAASGL
+324 ERASSNLASASSGA
-338 ESRLQRLDE
+338 ESRLQQLDE
-347 PERVEDEIAIKFAFD
+347 PERVEDEIAIKFTFD
-362 EVSSKKSCLI
+362 EVSSKKCSLV
-372 SVHSL
+372 SVRSL

-383 EKVIGPVTF
+383 KKIIGPVTF
-392 TVRPGDKI
+392 NVRPSDRI
-400 LIQGQNGSG
+400 LIQGENGSG
-409 KSSLLNLIMGDCIPP
+409 KSSLLNLIMDNSLSYR
-424 HHSGEVNKSEDA
+424 SGEVIKNENVKT
-436 RIIYINQSQTLP
+436 IYMNQSQTLP
-448 LENSSPLDNLQHLSP
+448 LENSSPLDNLRHLSP

-505 STSSPNLVVLDEPTN
+505 STSSPDLIILDEPTN

-541 IVVSHDRDFVENIGT
+541 VVVSHDRDFVENIGI

>member
-122 FAAQCERLAQDA
+122 FAAQCERLAQDT
-134 SEKTLLIYSE
+134 SENTLLNYNK
-144 ALERYE
+144 ALEQYE
-150 KFEVANFDTTIKKA
+150 KFEVANFDATIKKA

-170 GDINPGRR
+170 RDINPERR

-235 HDRRFLRNATEQIIE
+235 HDRRFLRNATKQIIE

-278 INRYEQYEKEKRRLR
+278 INRYEQYEKEKKRLR
-293 RITREA
+293 RVARDA
-299 KIRANSAGSSRK
+299 KIRANSAGSNRK
-311 KSDGDKLNDHFRK
+311 KSDGDKLNEHFRK
-324 ERASSSLASAASGL
+324 ERASSNLASASSGA
-338 ESRLQRLDE
+338 ESRLQQLDE
-347 PERVEDEIAIKFAFD
+347 PERVEDEIAIKFTFD
-362 EVSSKKSCLI
+362 EVSSKKCSLV
-372 SVHSL
+372 SVRSL

-383 EKVIGPVTF
+383 KKIIGPVTF
-392 TVRPGDKI
+392 NVRPSDRI
-400 LIQGQNGSG
+400 LIQGENGSG
-409 KSSLLNLIMGDCIPP
+409 KSSLLNLIMDN
-424 HHSGEVNKSEDA
+424 SLSYRFGEVIKNENVKT
-436 RIIYINQSQTLP
+436 IYMNQSQTLP
-448 LENSSPLDNLQHLSP
+448 LENSSPLDNLRHLLP

-505 STSSPNLVVLDEPTN
+505 STSSPDLIILDEPTN

-541 IVVSHDRDFVENIGT
+541 VVVSHDRDFVENIGI